1 MKNDHR
7 PVNIN
12 LIKIKLPISALTS
25 ITHRLAGMYIFF
37 ITYPLSVFLF
47 YLSISSSESFINLT
61 NILINTIYISTF
73 VAFSYLV
80 LWYHILT
87 GVRHLIMDMHIGESL
102 DASKYSSI
110 LVLLLW
116 ALSVI
121 ATFTVMFVWK
131 VQLSGIFKDVV
142 QFWYFYMYFM

>member
-61 NILINTIYISTF
+61 NILINNIYISTF

-102 DASKYSSI
+102 EASKHSSI
-110 LVLLLW
+110 LVLPLW

-121 ATFTVMFVWK
+121 ATFTVMFV
-131 VQLSGIFKDVV
+131 
-142 QFWYFYMYFM
+142 

>member
-12 LIKIKLPISALTS
+12 LPKIKLPISALTS

-37 ITYPLSVFLF
+37 ITYPLSVYLFFLASTNQENF
-47 YLSISSSESFINLT
+47 TYLT
-61 NILINTIYISTF
+61 NMLINSSYLATF
-73 VAFSYLV
+73 VAFSFLV

-102 DASKYSSI
+102 QASKVSSI
-110 LVLLLW
+110 FVLCIW
-116 ALSVI
+116 FISVI
-121 ATFTVMFVWK
+121 ATAMV
-131 VQLSGIFKDVV
+131 IF
-142 QFWYFYMYFM
+142 

>member
-1 MKNDHR
+1 MKDDHR

-37 ITYPLSVFLF
+37 ITFPLSVFLF
-47 YLSISSSESFINLT
+47 YLSISSSESFLNLT
-61 NILINTIYISTF
+61 NTLIGSSYISTF

-102 DASKYSSI
+102 EASKYSSI
-110 LVLLLW
+110 FVLFLW
-116 ALSVI
+116 GLSVI
-121 ATFTVMFVWK
+121 ATFVVMF
-131 VQLSGIFKDVV
+131 I
-142 QFWYFYMYFM
+142 

>member
-12 LIKIKLPISALTS
+12 LIKKKLPISALTS

-121 ATFTVMFVWK
+121 ATFTVMFV
-131 VQLSGIFKDVV
+131 
-142 QFWYFYMYFM
+142 

>member
-47 YLSISSSESFINLT
+47 YLSISSSKSFINLT
-61 NILINTIYISTF
+61 NILINSIYISTF

-121 ATFTVMFVWK
+121 ATFTVMFV
-131 VQLSGIFKDVV
+131 
-142 QFWYFYMYFM
+142 

>member
-110 LVLLLW
+110 LVLLFW

-121 ATFTVMFVWK
+121 ATFTVMFV
-131 VQLSGIFKDVV
+131 
-142 QFWYFYMYFM
+142 

>member
-1 MKNDHR
+1 MKDDHR

-37 ITYPLSVFLF
+37 ITFPLSVFLF
-47 YLSISSSESFINLT
+47 YLSISSPESFLNLT
-61 NILINTIYISTF
+61 NTLIGSFYLSTF

-102 DASKYSSI
+102 EASKYSSI
-110 LVLLLW
+110 FVLFLW
-116 ALSVI
+116 GLSVI
-121 ATFTVMFVWK
+121 ATFVVMF
-131 VQLSGIFKDVV
+131 I
-142 QFWYFYMYFM
+142 

>member
-121 ATFTVMFVWK
+121 AAFTVMFV
-131 VQLSGIFKDVV
+131 
-142 QFWYFYMYFM
+142 

>member
-1 MKNDHR
+1 MKDDHR

-37 ITYPLSVFLF
+37 ITFPLSVFLF
-47 YLSISSSESFINLT
+47 YLSISSSESFLNLT
-61 NILINTIYISTF
+61 NTLIGSFYLSTF

-102 DASKYSSI
+102 EASKYSSI
-110 LVLLLW
+110 FVLFLW
-116 ALSVI
+116 GLSVI
-121 ATFTVMFVWK
+121 ATFVVMF
-131 VQLSGIFKDVV
+131 I
-142 QFWYFYMYFM
+142 

>member
-12 LIKIKLPISALTS
+12 LLKIKLPISALTS

-37 ITYPLSVFLF
+37 ITYPLSVYLFFLASTNQENF
-47 YLSISSSESFINLT
+47 TYLT
-61 NILINTIYISTF
+61 NMLINSSYLATF
-73 VAFSYLV
+73 VSFSFLV

-102 DASKYSSI
+102 QASKVSSI
-110 LVLLLW
+110 FVLCIW
-116 ALSVI
+116 FISVI
-121 ATFTVMFVWK
+121 ATAMV
-131 VQLSGIFKDVV
+131 IF
-142 QFWYFYMYFM
+142 

>member
-102 DASKYSSI
+102 EASKFSSI
-110 LVLLLW
+110 LVLILW
-116 ALSVI
+116 SLSVI
-121 ATFTVMFVWK
+121 ATFTVMFV
-131 VQLSGIFKDVV
+131 
-142 QFWYFYMYFM
+142 

>member
-37 ITYPLSVFLF
+37 ITFPLSVFLF

-61 NILINTIYISTF
+61 NMLINSIYISTF

-102 DASKYSSI
+102 EASKYSSI

-121 ATFTVMFVWK
+121 ATFTVMFV
-131 VQLSGIFKDVV
+131 
-142 QFWYFYMYFM
+142 

>member
-37 ITYPLSVFLF
+37 ITFPLSVFLF
-47 YLSISSSESFINLT
+47 YLSISSSESFLNLT
-61 NILINTIYISTF
+61 NTLIGSFYISTF

-102 DASKYSSI
+102 EASKYSSI
-110 LVLLLW
+110 LVLILW
-116 ALSVI
+116 SLSVI
-121 ATFTVMFVWK
+121 ATFTVMFV
-131 VQLSGIFKDVV
+131 
-142 QFWYFYMYFM
+142 

>member
-37 ITYPLSVFLF
+37 ITYPLSVYLF

-61 NILINTIYISTF
+61 NILINSIYISTF

-121 ATFTVMFVWK
+121 ATFTVMFV
-131 VQLSGIFKDVV
+131 
-142 QFWYFYMYFM
+142 

>member
-1 MKNDHR
+1 MYKRQR

-61 NILINTIYISTF
+61 NILINSIYISTF

-102 DASKYSSI
+102 EASKYSSI
-110 LVLLLW
+110 LVLILW
-116 ALSVI
+116 SLSVI
-121 ATFTVMFVWK
+121 ATFTVMFV
-131 VQLSGIFKDVV
+131 
-142 QFWYFYMYFM
+142 

>member
-121 ATFTVMFVWK
+121 ATFTVMIV
-131 VQLSGIFKDVV
+131 
-142 QFWYFYMYFM
+142 

>member
-1 MKNDHR
+1 MKDDHR

-37 ITYPLSVFLF
+37 ITFPLSVFLF
-47 YLSISSSESFINLT
+47 YLSISSSESFLNLT
-61 NILINTIYISTF
+61 NTLIGSIYISTF

-102 DASKYSSI
+102 EASKYSSI
-110 LVLLLW
+110 FVLFLW
-116 ALSVI
+116 GLSVI
-121 ATFTVMFVWK
+121 ATFVV
-131 VQLSGIFKDVV
+131 IFI
-142 QFWYFYMYFM
+142 

>member
-37 ITYPLSVFLF
+37 ITFPLSVFLF
-47 YLSISSSESFINLT
+47 YLSISSSESFLNLT
-61 NILINTIYISTF
+61 NTLIGSFYISTF

-102 DASKYSSI
+102 EASKYSSI

-121 ATFTVMFVWK
+121 ATFTVMFV
-131 VQLSGIFKDVV
+131 
-142 QFWYFYMYFM
+142 